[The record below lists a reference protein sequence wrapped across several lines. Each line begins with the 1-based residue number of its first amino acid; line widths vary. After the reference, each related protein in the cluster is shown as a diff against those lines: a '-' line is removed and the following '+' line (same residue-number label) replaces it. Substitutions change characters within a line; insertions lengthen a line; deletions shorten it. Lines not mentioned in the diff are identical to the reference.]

1 MKYLAYL
8 LTVLVAFSCN
18 KKADQA
24 ADKEQTKEEVEEI
37 VAEAY
42 GFKLKDLELVEDT
55 IRSGDNLGKILSQ
68 NNLNANEVHK
78 IIEKIKDSINVKN
91 IRIGQPYALIK
102 SKTKP
107 QKLEALVYHP
117 DIMGYYVLDLRDS
130 VRAYKKIHPVTV
142 KRRTIATTIDGS
154 LSVSLQKQGVDQSLA
169 TKMSQIFAWSIDFF
183 KLQKDDKFAV
193 TIEEKYINDTTYVG
207 IEKIEAAYFE
217 YRGRQLYAFPY
228 RKPGAKGVEYFDEA
242 GKPMR
247 SMFLKS
253 PLKFFHITSRFTN
266 NRFHPVQKRWKA
278 HNGTDYAAPTGTAIM
293 TTASG
298 VVERTGYTAGNGNYV
313 KVKHNGTYSTQYLHM
328 SKILVRNGQSVQ
340 QGDVI
345 GKVGSTGLA
354 TGPHVCY
361 RFWKNGV
368 QVDPL
373 NQSLPN
379 SVPMEKKELPAYLE
393 HIKPLKRE
401 LDDKFLEKFAK

>member
-8 LTVLVAFSCN
+8 LTLLVAFSC
-18 KKADQA
+18 KKAEETSVV
-24 ADKEQTKEEVEEI
+24 EQTKGDVEEV

-42 GFKLKDLELVEDT
+42 GFNLKDIEVVEDT

-68 NNLNANEVHK
+68 NNLSATEIHR
-78 IIEKIKDSINVKN
+78 IIETVKDSINVKN
-91 IRIGQPYALIK
+91 IRIGQPYTLLK
-102 SKTKP
+102 SKSQP

-117 DIMGYYVLDLRDS
+117 NIMGYYVIDLRDS
-130 VRAYKKIHPVTV
+130 VQAYKKIYPVTI
-142 KRRTIATTIDGS
+142 KRRTVASIIDGS

-193 TIEEKYINDTTYVG
+193 TIEEKFINDTTYVG

-217 YRGRQLYAFPY
+217 YRGRKLYAFPY
-228 RKPGAKGVEYFDEA
+228 KKPGAKGVEYFDEA

-247 SMFLKS
+247 SMFLKA

-266 NRFHPVQKRWKA
+266 NRFHPVQKRWKS
-278 HNGTDYAAPTGTAIM
+278 HNGTDYAAPTGTPIM

-298 VVERTGYTAGNGNYV
+298 VVERTGYTAGNGNFV
-313 KVKHNGTYSTQYLHM
+313 KVRHNGTYSTQYLHM

-373 NQSLPN
+373 NQMLPN
-379 SVPMEKKELPAYLE
+379 SVPMEKRDLPAYLE
-393 HIKPLKRE
+393 HIKPLKKE
-401 LDDKFLEKFAK
+401 LDEKFLEKFAE

>member
-18 KKADQA
+18 KKADETPVV
-24 ADKEQTKEEVEEI
+24 EQTKGEVEEI

-42 GFKLKDLELVEDT
+42 GFKLKDIELVEDT

-68 NNLNANEVHK
+68 NNLSATEIHR
-78 IIEKIKDSINVKN
+78 IIETVKDSINVKN
-91 IRIGQPYALIK
+91 IRIGQPYALLK
-102 SKTKP
+102 SKSQP

-117 DIMGYYVLDLRDS
+117 DIMGYYVIDLRDS
-130 VRAYKKIHPVTV
+130 VQAYKKIYPVTI
-142 KRRTIATTIDGS
+142 KRRTVASTIDGS
-154 LSVSLQKQGVDQSLA
+154 LSVSLQKEGVDQSLA

-217 YRGRQLYAFPY
+217 YRGRKLYAFPY
-228 RKPGAKGVEYFDEA
+228 KKPGSKSVEYFDEA

-247 SMFLKS
+247 SMFLKA

-266 NRFHPVQKRWKA
+266 NRFHPVQKRWKS
-278 HNGTDYAAPTGTAIM
+278 HNGTDYAAPTGTPIM

-313 KVKHNGTYSTQYLHM
+313 KVRHNGTYSTQYLHM
-328 SKILVRNGQSVQ
+328 SKILVRNGQAVQ

-373 NQSLPN
+373 NQMLPN
-379 SVPMEKKELPAYLE
+379 SVPMEKRDLPAYLE
-393 HIKPLKRE
+393 HIKPLKKE
-401 LDDKFLEKFAK
+401 LDEKFLEKFAE